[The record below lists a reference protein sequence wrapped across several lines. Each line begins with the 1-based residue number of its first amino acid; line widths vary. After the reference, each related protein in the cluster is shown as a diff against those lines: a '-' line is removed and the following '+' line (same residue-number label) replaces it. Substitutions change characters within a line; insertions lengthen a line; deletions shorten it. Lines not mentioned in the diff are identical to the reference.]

1 MDTNEKEMVKRGS
14 GILALSARVNI
25 EPLKLVSLDRSVLY
39 AWLLS
44 LGYHYDENAQ
54 DWFVDLFQHNAP

>member
-1 MDTNEKEMVKRGS
+1 MDTKEKETIKRGR
-14 GILALSARVNI
+14 GILSLAAKVNI
-25 EPLKLVSLDRSVLY
+25 EPLKLIDLDRSVLY

-44 LGYHYDENAQ
+44 LGYRYDEEAQ

>member
-1 MDTNEKEMVKRGS
+1 MDTKEKETIKRGR
-14 GILALSARVNI
+14 GILSLSARVNI

-44 LGYHYDENAQ
+44 LGYRYDEEAQ
-54 DWFVDLFQHNAP
+54 DWFVDLFQHNA

>member
-1 MDTNEKEMVKRGS
+1 MDTKVKEMVKRGS

-44 LGYHYDENAQ
+44 LGYHYDKNAQ

>member
-14 GILALSARVNI
+14 GILALSAKVNI
-25 EPLKLVSLDRSVLY
+25 EPLKLVDLDRSVLY

-44 LGYHYDENAQ
+44 LGYRYDEEAQ
-54 DWFVDLFQHNAP
+54 DWFVDIFQHAA